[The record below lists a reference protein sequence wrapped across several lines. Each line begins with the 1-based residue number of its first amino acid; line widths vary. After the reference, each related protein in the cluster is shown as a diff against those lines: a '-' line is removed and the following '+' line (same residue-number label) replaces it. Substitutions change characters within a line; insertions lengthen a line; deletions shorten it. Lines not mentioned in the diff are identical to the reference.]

1 MVATTIA
8 VVAALIAAFCFAL
21 GSLLQQ
27 GVARQSGD
35 EALRFRLLWDL
46 VRKPRWVGGVALS
59 TFSFGLQA
67 LALAFG
73 PLTLVQPI
81 AATDVL
87 FALPLIA
94 RRQRRRLGR
103 RAIVGALLVTAGIV
117 VFLAVSPPV
126 AGLSTPGIRAW
137 LPVFIATGSVVAVAG
152 VAGLRTRGRLRVVW
166 LAAAAGALYG
176 LSDAITKSAVDIISA
191 HGIAVLA
198 HWEPYT
204 LAVTGVLGALYGQS
218 AFSAGALS
226 LSLPVIDTVEP
237 VCAVVIGATVFGEQL
252 ASSPLNLAFQMTG
265 AAAAVTGI
273 AVLSSSKIVEAEFS
287 EAPGPPAGP
296 EGRLTP
302 SP

>member
-1 MVATTIA
+1 MATTIA
-8 VVAALIAAFCFAL
+8 VIAALAAAFCFAL

-27 GVARQSGD
+27 GVARQTGD
-35 EALRFRLLWDL
+35 APLRFRLLWDL
-46 VRKPRWVGGVALS
+46 VRQPRWVAGVALS

-87 FALPLIA
+87 FALPMIA

-103 RAIVGALLVTAGIV
+103 RAIVGALLVTVGIV

-126 AGLSTPGIRAW
+126 AGFSSPGISAW
-137 LPVFIATGSVVAVAG
+137 LPVFIAVGSVAAVAG
-152 VAGLRTRGRLRVVW
+152 VVGLRVQGRLRVVW

-176 LSDAITKSAVDIISA
+176 LSDAIIKSTVDMISA
-191 HGIAVLA
+191 DGAGVLG

-204 LAVTGVLGALYGQS
+204 LIVTGILGALYGQS
-218 AFSAGALS
+218 AFGAGALS

-237 VCAVVIGATVFGEQL
+237 VCAVVIGATVFGERL
-252 ASSPLNLAFQMTG
+252 ASSPLNLGFQMAG
-265 AAAAVTGI
+265 AAAAVIGI
-273 AVLSSSKIVEAEFS
+273 AVLSSSTFVEAETRA
-287 EAPGPPAGP
+287 APEPA
-296 EGRLTP
+296 RRA
-302 SP
+302 

>member
-1 MVATTIA
+1 VATAIA
-8 VVAALIAAFCFAL
+8 VVCALAAAFCFAL

-27 GVARQSGD
+27 GVARQSGG

-46 VRKPRWVGGVALS
+46 VRQPRWVGGVALGA
-59 TFSFGLQA
+59 FSFVILA
-67 LALAFG
+67 VALAFG

-103 RAIVGALLVTAGIV
+103 RAIGGALLVTSGIV
-117 VFLAVSPPV
+117 VFLVVSPPV
-126 AGLSTPGIRAW
+126 AGLSSPGVGAW
-137 LPVFIATGSVVAVAG
+137 IPVFAAVGSLAAVAA
-152 VAGLRTRGRLRVVW
+152 VTGLRAQGRLRVVW

-176 LSDAITKSAVDIISA
+176 LVDALTKSTVDLVSA
-191 HGIAVLA
+191 DGVGALA

-204 LAVTGVLGALYGQS
+204 LVATGVVGALYGQS
-218 AFSAGALS
+218 AFGAGALS

-252 ASSPLNLAFQMTG
+252 ASSPLNLAFQMAG

-273 AVLSSSKIVEAEFS
+273 AVLARSTIVEAETR
-287 EAPGPPAGP
+287 ETPQPA
-296 EGRLTP
+296 RQA
-302 SP
+302 

>member
-1 MVATTIA
+1 MATTIA
-8 VVAALIAAFCFAL
+8 VIAALAAAFCFAL
-21 GSLLQQ
+21 GSLMQQ
-27 GVARQSGD
+27 GVARQTGD
-35 EALRFRLLWDL
+35 EALRFKLLWDL
-46 VRKPRWVGGVALS
+46 VRQPRWVAGVALS

-94 RRQRRRLGR
+94 RRQRRRLGG
-103 RAIVGALLVTAGIV
+103 RAITGALLVTVGIV

-126 AGLSTPGIRAW
+126 AGFSSPGIRAW
-137 LPVFIATGSVVAVAG
+137 LPVFIAVGSLVAVAG
-152 VAGLRTRGRLRVVW
+152 AVGLRVQGRLRVVW

-176 LSDAITKSAVDIISA
+176 LSDAIIKSTVDMISA
-191 HGIAVLA
+191 DGARVLL

-204 LAVTGVLGALYGQS
+204 LIVTGILGALYGQS

-237 VCAVVIGATVFGEQL
+237 VCAVVIGATVFGERL
-252 ASSPLNLAFQMTG
+252 ASSPLDLGFQMAG
-265 AAAAVTGI
+265 AAAAVIGI
-273 AVLSSSKIVEAEFS
+273 AVLSSSKFVEAETQATP
-287 EAPGPPAGP
+287 EPA
-296 EGRLTP
+296 RRA
-302 SP
+302 

>member
-1 MVATTIA
+1 MVATAIA
-8 VVAALIAAFCFAL
+8 VIAALAAAFCFAL
-21 GSLLQQ
+21 GSLMQQ

-35 EALRFRLLWDL
+35 ETLRFRLLWDL
-46 VRKPRWVGGVALS
+46 VRQPRWVAGVALS

-94 RRQRRRLGR
+94 RRQRRGLGR
-103 RAIVGALLVTAGIV
+103 RAIVGALLVAGGIV

-126 AGLSTPGIRAW
+126 EGLSTPGIRAW
-137 LPVFIATGSVVAVAG
+137 LPVFIAAGSLVAVAG
-152 VAGLRTRGRLRVVW
+152 VAALRTQGRLRVVW

-176 LSDAITKSAVDIISA
+176 LADAITKSAVDIISA
-191 HGIAVLA
+191 DGIAVLA

-204 LAVTGVLGALYGQS
+204 LIVTGILGALYGQS
-218 AFSAGALS
+218 AFSSGALS
-226 LSLPVIDTVEP
+226 LSLPVIDTMEP

-265 AAAAVTGI
+265 AAAAVIGI
-273 AVLSSSKIVEAEFS
+273 ALLSSSKIVEAEFGDTP
-287 EAPGPPAGP
+287 EPAT
-296 EGRLTP
+296 RA
-302 SP
+302 

>member
-1 MVATTIA
+1 VATTIA
-8 VVAALIAAFCFAL
+8 VIAALAAAFCFAL

-27 GVARQSGD
+27 GVARQTGD
-35 EALRFRLLWDL
+35 APLRFKLLWDL
-46 VRKPRWVGGVALS
+46 VRQPRWVAGVALS

-103 RAIVGALLVTAGIV
+103 RAITGALLVTVGIV

-126 AGLSTPGIRAW
+126 AGFSSPGIGAW
-137 LPVFIATGSVVAVAG
+137 LPVFIAVGSVAAVAA
-152 VAGLRTRGRLRVVW
+152 VVGLRVQGRLRVVW

-176 LSDAITKSAVDIISA
+176 LSDAIIKSTVDMISA
-191 HGIAVLA
+191 DGAGVLA

-204 LAVTGVLGALYGQS
+204 LIVTGILGALYGQS
-218 AFSAGALS
+218 AFGAGALS

-237 VCAVVIGATVFGEQL
+237 VCAVVIGATVFGERL
-252 ASSPLNLAFQMTG
+252 ASSPLNLGFQMAG
-265 AAAAVTGI
+265 AAAAVIGI
-273 AVLSSSKIVEAEFS
+273 AVLSSSKFVEAETQA
-287 EAPGPPAGP
+287 APEPA
-296 EGRLTP
+296 RRA
-302 SP
+302 

>member
-1 MVATTIA
+1 VATTIA
-8 VVAALIAAFCFAL
+8 VIAALAAAFCFAL
-21 GSLLQQ
+21 GSLMQQ

-46 VRKPRWVGGVALS
+46 VRQPRWVAGIALS

-87 FALPLIA
+87 FALPMIA
-94 RRQRRRLGR
+94 RRQRRQLGR
-103 RAIVGALLVTAGIV
+103 RAITGALLVTVGIV

-126 AGLSTPGIRAW
+126 PGFSSPGIRAW
-137 LPVFIATGSVVAVAG
+137 LPVFIAVGSVVAVAG
-152 VAGLRTRGRLRVVW
+152 VVALRVQGRLRVVW

-176 LSDAITKSAVDIISA
+176 LSDAIIKSVVDMIPTV
-191 HGIAVLA
+191 GIGVLA

-204 LAVTGVLGALYGQS
+204 LAITGILGALYGQS

-237 VCAVVIGATVFGEQL
+237 VCAVVIGATVFGEAL
-252 ASSPLNLAFQMTG
+252 ASSPLDLGFQMAG
-265 AAAAVTGI
+265 AAAAVIGI
-273 AVLSSSKIVEAEFS
+273 WVLSSSKIVEAETS
-287 EAPGPPAGP
+287 EAPAPAG
-296 EGRLTP
+296 RA
-302 SP
+302 

>member
-1 MVATTIA
+1 VATTIA
-8 VVAALIAAFCFAL
+8 VIAALAAAFCFAL
-21 GSLLQQ
+21 GSLMQQ

-46 VRKPRWVGGVALS
+46 VRQPRWVAGVALS

-103 RAIVGALLVTAGIV
+103 RAITGALLVTVGIV

-126 AGLSTPGIRAW
+126 PGFSSPGIRAW
-137 LPVFIATGSVVAVAG
+137 LPVFITVGSLVAVAG
-152 VAGLRTRGRLRVVW
+152 VVALRVQGRLRVVW

-176 LSDAITKSAVDIISA
+176 LSDAIIKSTVDMIPA
-191 HGIAVLA
+191 HGIGVLG

-204 LAVTGVLGALYGQS
+204 LAVTGILGALYGQS

-237 VCAVVIGATVFGEQL
+237 VCAVVIGATVFGERL

-265 AAAAVTGI
+265 AAAAVAGI
-273 AVLSSSKIVEAEFS
+273 WLLSSSKIVEAEFS
-287 EAPGPPAGP
+287 DTPAQA
-296 EGRLTP
+296 THT
-302 SP
+302 

>member
-1 MVATTIA
+1 VATTIA
-8 VVAALIAAFCFAL
+8 VIAALAAAFCFAL
-21 GSLLQQ
+21 GSLMQQ

-46 VRKPRWVGGVALS
+46 VRQPRWVAGVALS

-103 RAIVGALLVTAGIV
+103 RAIVGVLLVAVGIV

-126 AGLSTPGIRAW
+126 AGFSSPGIRAW
-137 LPVFIATGSVVAVAG
+137 LPVFIAAGSLVAVAG
-152 VAGLRTRGRLRVVW
+152 VVGLRVQGRLRVVW

-176 LSDAITKSAVDIISA
+176 LSDAIIKSTVDMIPA
-191 HGIAVLA
+191 DGIGVLA

-204 LAVTGVLGALYGQS
+204 LAVTGILGALYGQS

-252 ASSPLNLAFQMTG
+252 ASSPLNLGFQMAG
-265 AAAAVTGI
+265 AAAAVIGI
-273 AVLSSSKIVEAEFS
+273 WVLSSSKIVEAETS
-287 EAPGPPAGP
+287 EVPAPAG
-296 EGRLTP
+296 RT
-302 SP
+302 

>member
-1 MVATTIA
+1 MVATAIA
-8 VVAALIAAFCFAL
+8 VIAALAAAFCFAV

-46 VRKPRWVGGVALS
+46 VRQPRWVGGVALS

-117 VFLAVSPPV
+117 VFLVVSPPV

-137 LPVFIATGSVVAVAG
+137 LPVFIAAGSLVAVAG
-152 VAGLRTRGRLRVVW
+152 VAALRTQGRLRVVW

-176 LSDAITKSAVDIISA
+176 LADAITKSAVDIISA
-191 HGIAVLA
+191 DGIGVLA

-204 LAVTGVLGALYGQS
+204 LIVTGILGALYGQS
-218 AFSAGALS
+218 AFSSGALS

-252 ASSPLNLAFQMTG
+252 ASSPLDLAFQMTG
-265 AAAAVTGI
+265 AAAAIIGI
-273 AVLSSSKIVEAEFS
+273 ALLSSSKIVEAEFGD
-287 EAPGPPAGP
+287 APAPA
-296 EGRLTP
+296 TH
-302 SP
+302 S

>member
-1 MVATTIA
+1 VATTIA
-8 VVAALIAAFCFAL
+8 VIAALAAAFCFAL

-46 VRKPRWVGGVALS
+46 VRQRRWVGGVALS

-87 FALPLIA
+87 FALPMIA

-103 RAIVGALLVTAGIV
+103 RAIVGALLVTVGIV

-126 AGLSTPGIRAW
+126 AGFSSPGISAW
-137 LPVFIATGSVVAVAG
+137 LPVFIAAGALVAVAA
-152 VAGLRTRGRLRVVW
+152 VAGLRTEGRLRVVW

-176 LSDAITKSAVDIISA
+176 LTDAITKSSVDMISA
-191 HGIAVLA
+191 DGIGVLA

-226 LSLPVIDTVEP
+226 LSLPVIDTMEP

-252 ASSPLNLAFQMTG
+252 ASSPLQLGFQMAG
-265 AAAAVTGI
+265 AAAAVIGI
-273 AVLSSSKIVEAEFS
+273 AVLSGSKIVEAETS
-287 EAPGPPAGP
+287 EAPAPI
-296 EGRLTP
+296 GRV
-302 SP
+302 